1 MFVCVTVVVC
11 GLSPHLIQHKR
22 EEAKAMLQRLG
33 IGGRAAEETEPARFA
48 FADALPA
55 WPQGEWCLSHA
66 SIWMDSVS
74 LYPNGGC

>member
-1 MFVCVTVVVC
+1 
-11 GLSPHLIQHKR
+11 
-22 EEAKAMLQRLG
+22 MLQRLG

-74 LYPNGGC
+74 LYPSGGC